1 MNELGF
7 PILSL
12 MMAVPMAGALL
23 CLFASA
29 PQARQ
34 VALVATLADLVL
46 GLLLW
51 LNFDQ
56 SAGHA
61 QWQFQEYAPIFGRF
75 AWAMGIDGIA
85 LTLIAL
91 TVFLMPICILASW
104 DSIEKRVGE
113 YMAAF
118 LFMETLMIGV
128 FAAQDL
134 FLFYIFFEA
143 GLIPMYLIIGIWGG
157 VNRIYASLQVLPLH
171 ACSVR
176 C

>member
-61 QWQFQEYAPIFGRF
+61 QWQFQEYAPVLRPLRLG
-75 AWAMGIDGIA
+75 DGDRRHRAHPIC
-85 LTLIAL
+85 
-91 TVFLMPICILASW
+91 VFLMPICASW

-113 YMAAF
+113 YMIAF
-118 LFMETLMIGV
+118 LC
-128 FAAQDL
+128 
-134 FLFYIFFEA
+134 
-143 GLIPMYLIIGIWGG
+143 WK
-157 VNRIYASLQVLPLH
+157 R
-171 ACSVR
+171 
-176 C
+176 